1 VGHPVSDFEQIEYVI
16 EDGVATITLNR
27 PGSGNAFTQIMRREL
42 IEAFDLV
49 DADDDVRVAIVTG
62 AGKNFCVG
70 ADLSGSSPD
79 KPFTYAGAG
88 QTDAESKPETI
99 GGIPRD
105 GGGMVTLRIAELRK
119 PVIAAINGAAV
130 GVGVTL
136 TLPMDIRICA
146 ESSRFGLVFARRGI
160 IQEAASSWF
169 LPRIVG
175 VSQAME
181 WVATGRLVPAA
192 EAREGRLVSKVL
204 PDADLMVAARGIAA
218 DIVENTSGLSVAA
231 ARRMFWSS
239 LSEASP
245 WTAHLHE
252 TRLIAELKKG
262 PDAVEGVNSFFEKRP
277 PAFPGR
283 VSADLPELPAWPVR
297 PAPSSAPAGAET
309 GGTA

>member
-1 VGHPVSDFEQIEYVI
+1 MSDFEQVDYAV

-27 PGSGNAFTQIMRREL
+27 PDKGNAFTQTMRREL
-42 IEAFDLV
+42 IEAFDRV

-62 AGKNFCVG
+62 AGRQFCVG
-70 ADLSGSSPD
+70 ADLSSGKSDQPFSYTDEEQSYASSVPLSVD
-79 KPFTYAGAG
+79 
-88 QTDAESKPETI
+88 
-99 GGIPRD
+99 GIPRD

-119 PVIAAINGAAV
+119 PVIAAVNGAAV

-146 ESSRFGLVFARRGI
+146 ESARFGLVFARRGI

-181 WVATGRLVPAA
+181 WVATGRLVGAA
-192 EAREGRLVSKVL
+192 EALSGRLVSRVVPDGEVL
-204 PDADLMVAARGIAA
+204 ATARAIAA
-218 DIVENTSGLSVAA
+218 EIVENTSSLSVAA

-239 LSEASP
+239 LSEPSP
-245 WTAHLHE
+245 WTAHRHE
-252 TRLIAELKKG
+252 TRLIRELKQG
-262 PDAVEGVNSFFEKRP
+262 PDAVEGVASFLEKRA

-283 VSADLPELPAWPVR
+283 VSKDLPDLPDWPAR
-297 PAPSSAPAGAET
+297 PEPDASAPDGAGT

>member
-1 VGHPVSDFEQIEYVI
+1 MSRFEQIDYVV

-27 PGSGNAFTQIMRREL
+27 PGRGNAFTQIMRREL
-42 IEAFDLV
+42 IEAFDAV

-70 ADLSGSSPD
+70 ADLSGSNPD
-79 KPFTYAGAG
+79 KPFSYSGAG
-88 QTDAESKPETI
+88 QSDAQSTPETI

-119 PVIAAINGAAV
+119 PVIAAVNGVAV
-130 GVGVTL
+130 GVGVTM

-160 IQEAASSWF
+160 MQEAASSWF

-192 EAREGRLVSKVL
+192 EAREGRLVSKVV
-204 PDADLMVAARGIAA
+204 PDADLLSTARKIAA
-218 DIVENTSGLSVAA
+218 EIVENTSGLSVAA

-239 LSEASP
+239 LSEPSP

-252 TRLIAELKKG
+252 TRLIAELKQG
-262 PDAVEGVNSFFEKRP
+262 PDAAEGVNSFFEKRP
-277 PAFPGR
+277 PGFPGR
-283 VSADLPELPAWPVR
+283 VSTDLPELPDWPVR
-297 PAPSSAPAGAET
+297 PASAAPEGART
-309 GGTA
+309 GGSA